1 MAKKSINIRAGFDM
15 KAFSTSS
22 QNLTRSLQGTANKMK
37 SIGKSMS
44 MYVTA
49 PLAGMAALS
58 LKAFDEQAKA
68 LAQVEAGLKSTG
80 NAVGYTSKQLE
91 RMAEDLQQNSLFGDE
106 EILKGATAQLLT
118 FTNIAGV
125 QFERTQQAAL
135 DLATRLDGD
144 LKSSSIMLGKA
155 LNDPVANLS
164 ALSRAGIQFSTDQKQ
179 TVKTLVETNRLAEAQ
194 TLILNELEKQYGG
207 SAEAAARAGLGPLQQ
222 LQMAIGDLSE
232 EFGKIIAEYLIP
244 FADKMKVVIQRF
256 KDTTPATKEMILVI
270 AGLVAAIGPLML
282 GIAGL
287 TTALAFLAANP
298 IVLTI
303 TAIIVAIGA
312 LVAAFLY
319 VRDNAQAFADFF
331 YNIWVKIANGFVD
344 AIKFMISGH
353 TKLATIMGLDIGKD
367 VNDWLDSFK
376 LKTREST
383 KEFKS
388 LKDSF
393 KGVKKSIEKEFGGV
407 APTVAT
413 VSTGGGGGGSAQ
425 GPSDKQESRVS
436 ALKKEIDSIMEGI
449 NEINKDNPIE
459 PVVNMD
465 GLQEQMETIKPTAL
479 HVFEQLGQDMGAA
492 LSSGL
497 KDLATEGLSQLG
509 SFLGDSLTANT
520 MMDDQLKQTEEHY
533 NRMIQAA
540 QGNADE
546 IARIEKE
553 KAQKVAE
560 IQESFDFDNR
570 AKDFGRG
577 LLDSIGKFMGQFGEA
592 MIAMGVAQVMLNTAI
607 ASMNPALAI
616 VGGVALVAAGA
627 AISNLS
633 KKGIGSSTA
642 AGDSPMPRGGNYDF
656 GSQAGEMGY
665 SNMTTTR
672 ISGRDLILVQEREN
686 SFVR

>member
-22 QNLTRSLQGTANKMK
+22 QNLTRGLQKTGAKMK

-49 PLAGMAALS
+49 PIVAMGSLS

-80 NAVGYTSKQLE
+80 NAVGFTSKQLE
-91 RMAEDLQQNSLFGDE
+91 KMAEKLQQNSLFGDE

-207 SAEAAARAGLGPLQQ
+207 SAEAASRAGLGPLQQ

-256 KDTTPATKEMILVI
+256 KDTTPATKETIVLI
-270 AGLVAAIGPLML
+270 AALAAAIGPLIFVV
-282 GIAGL
+282 GAL

-298 IVLTI
+298 IVLII
-303 TAIIVAIGA
+303 TGIIVAIGA

-344 AIKFMISGH
+344 TIKFMISGY
-353 TKLATIMGLDIGKD
+353 TKLATLLGLDIGKD
-367 VNDWLDSFK
+367 INDWLDSFK

-388 LKDSF
+388 LKESF

-407 APTVAT
+407 APSIPTV
-413 VSTGGGGGGSAQ
+413 GGTSAK
-425 GPSDKQESRVS
+425 GPIDKQKSS
-436 ALKKEIDSIMEGI
+436 LLKLKKEIYSIKAGI
-449 NEINKDNPIE
+449 NEINKETPIE
-459 PVVNMD
+459 PVVNVE
-465 GLQEQMETIKPTAL
+465 GLKTSLANFGKEGVHIFEQMGRE
-479 HVFEQLGQDMGAA
+479 MGAA

-497 KDLATEGLSQLG
+497 KDLATEGLVSFGQ
-509 SFLGDSLTANT
+509 FLGDVMSGGDMT
-520 MMDDQLKQTEEHY
+520 
-533 NRMIQAA
+533 I
-540 QGNADE
+540 
-546 IARIEKE
+546 
-553 KAQKVAE
+553 
-560 IQESFDFDNR
+560 
-570 AKDFGRG
+570 KDFGRG

-592 MIAMGVAQVMLNTAI
+592 MIAMGIAQTLLQTSI
-607 ASMNPALAI
+607 ATMNPAAAI
-616 VGGVALVAAGA
+616 IGGVALVAAGA
-627 AISNLS
+627 ALSNLS
-633 KKGIGSSTA
+633 KKGIDTGGGVTDTGVGGGGVNFNNQNGS
-642 AGDSPMPRGGNYDF
+642 P
-656 GSQAGEMGY
+656 GY
-665 SNMTTTR
+665 MMQLETKV
-672 ISGRDLILVQEREN
+672 SGRDIILVQEREAA
-686 SFVR
+686 FKR

>member
-256 KDTTPATKEMILVI
+256 KDTTPATKEIIVVI
-270 AGLVAAIGPLML
+270 AALVAAIGPLML

-287 TTALAFLAANP
+287 TTALTFLAANP
-298 IVLTI
+298 IVLVI
-303 TAIIVAIGA
+303 TGIIVAIGA

-353 TKLATIMGLDIGKD
+353 TKLATLMGLDIGKD
-367 VNDWLDSFK
+367 LNDWLDSFK
-376 LKTREST
+376 LKTRESA

-388 LKDSF
+388 LKESF
-393 KGVKKSIEKEFGGV
+393 KGVKKSIQKEFGGV
-407 APTVAT
+407 APKVTT
-413 VSTGGGGGGSAQ
+413 GGTGGGGGSSSAS
-425 GPSDKQESRVS
+425 GPTDKQKSSVL
-436 ALKKEIDSIMEGI
+436 ALKKEIYAIKAGI
-449 NEINKDNPIE
+449 NEINKDTPIE

-465 GLQEQMETIKPTAL
+465 GLKEQMETIKPEAV
-479 HVFEQLGQDMGAA
+479 HMFQQLGNDMGAA
-492 LSSGL
+492 LSDGL
-497 KDLATEGLSQLG
+497 KSLAVEGLTQFG
-509 SFLGDSLTANT
+509 EFLGEVVSGGDRT
-520 MMDDQLKQTEEHY
+520 
-533 NRMIQAA
+533 
-540 QGNADE
+540 
-546 IARIEKE
+546 
-553 KAQKVAE
+553 
-560 IQESFDFDNR
+560 

-577 LLDSIGKFMGQFGEA
+577 FLDAIGQFMVQFGES
-592 MIAMGVAQVMLNTAI
+592 MIAMGVAQAALSAAISLGPAGAPLAI
-607 ASMNPALAI
+607 A
-616 VGGVALVAAGA
+616 GGVALVAAGA

-633 KKGIGSSTA
+633 KKGVDMQGNNSTDT
-642 AGDSPMPRGGNYDF
+642 GGGNYDF
-656 GSQAGEMGY
+656 GSQAGAMGY
-665 SNMTTTR
+665 SNMMTTK
-672 ISGRDLILVQEREN
+672 ISGRDLILVQEREKA
-686 SFVR
+686 FKR

>member
-256 KDTTPATKEMILVI
+256 KDTSPATKEMIVVVAAL
-270 AGLVAAIGPLML
+270 AAAIGPLML

-287 TTALAFLAANP
+287 TAALTFLAANP
-298 IVLTI
+298 IVLII
-303 TAIIVAIGA
+303 TAIIVYIGA

-319 VRDNAQAFADFF
+319 VRDNAEAFADFF

-353 TKLATIMGLDIGKD
+353 TKLATLMGLDIGKD

-407 APTVAT
+407 APTVPT
-413 VSTGGGGGGSAQ
+413 GGGGGSAQ
-425 GPSDKQESRVS
+425 DPSDKQKSRVL
-436 ALKKEIDSIMEGI
+436 ALKKEIYAIKAGI
-449 NEINKDNPIE
+449 NEINKDTPIE

-465 GLQEQMETIKPTAL
+465 GLKEQMETIKPTAL
-479 HVFEQLGQDMGAA
+479 HVFEQLGKDMGDA
-492 LSSGL
+492 LTRGL

-520 MMDDQLKQTEEHY
+520 MMNDQLKQTEEHY
-533 NRMIQAA
+533 NKMIQAA
-540 QGNADE
+540 RGNADE
-546 IARIEKE
+546 IARIEQE

-560 IQESFDFDNR
+560 IQESFEFDNR

-577 LLDSIGKFMGQFGEA
+577 LLDSIGKFMVQFGES
-592 MIAMGVAQVMLNTAI
+592 MIAMGVAQAALGTAI
-607 ASMNPALAI
+607 SLGPAGAPLAI
-616 VGGVALVAAGA
+616 AGGIALVAAGA

-633 KKGIGSSTA
+633 QKGVDMQGGNSTNTL
-642 AGDSPMPRGGNYDF
+642 GGNYDF
-656 GSQAGEMGY
+656 GSQEGTMGY

-672 ISGRDLILVQEREN
+672 ISGRDLILVQEREK